1 MLVWEERFELSPLG
15 WKPSM
20 LAVNTTPRQLELE
33 PSFPPLNYPLVWR
46 GVRDSNPRLAA
57 YKAAAVATEPPP
69 HI

>member
-20 LAVNTTPRQLELE
+20 LAVNTTPRQLESE
-33 PSFPPLNYPLVWR
+33 PAWR

>member
-1 MLVWEERFELSPLG
+1 
-15 WKPSM
+15 M